1 MVLQPSLATSY
12 KNVVIQPCYLLMKSL
27 QVSDIG
33 LGRNIYANKQL
44 DEFAV
49 FQDSQSTRKA
59 YLARPLSWPQRK
71 K

>member
-1 MVLQPSLATSY
+1 
-12 KNVVIQPCYLLMKSL
+12 MKSL

-59 YLARPLSWPQRK
+59 YLAETAELATKGEMNTGSGGLL
-71 K
+71 

>member
-1 MVLQPSLATSY
+1 
-12 KNVVIQPCYLLMKSL
+12 MKSL